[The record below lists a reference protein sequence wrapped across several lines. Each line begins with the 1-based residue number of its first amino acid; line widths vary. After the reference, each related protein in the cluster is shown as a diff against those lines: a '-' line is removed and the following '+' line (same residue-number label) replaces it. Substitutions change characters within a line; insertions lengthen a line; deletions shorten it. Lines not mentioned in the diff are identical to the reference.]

1 MVHHQEGGRLT
12 LSVYPKPTQTD
23 RYLSFHRTISAS
35 TSELWLNH
43 WLIGPKKVPT
53 LKFDRIKDKQR
64 VILTLQSKGYP
75 KRFILEAS
83 KPKPLTL
90 QNPNQSTAQFHT
102 LKAPLGHK
110 ESFGK
115 LRIKV
120 AFKPYQTM
128 NQMFSK
134 PKKTKWTK
142 KKLVIP
148 FTTFFA
154 LIVERVT
161 LVKRRKNS

>member
-1 MVHHQEGGRLT
+1 MQNLNEG
-12 LSVYPKPTQTD
+12 
-23 RYLSFHRTISAS
+23 
-35 TSELWLNH
+35 
-43 WLIGPKKVPT
+43 
-53 LKFDRIKDKQR
+53 
-64 VILTLQSKGYP
+64 
-75 KRFILEAS
+75 
-83 KPKPLTL
+83 
-90 QNPNQSTAQFHT
+90 TAQFHT

-115 LRIKV
+115 ARIKV

-128 NQMFSK
+128 NHMFSK

-154 LIVERVT
+154 LIVNRVT
-161 LVKRRKNS
+161 LVKRRKNF